1 MSLLLLL
8 LLSFY
13 SKHLFSPKVWVC
25 CMDVRFVDTVK
36 MLFISN
42 QIVIR
47 VAVGVTTDFLS
58 FSLYGKPVK
67 FNVHRSS

>member
-1 MSLLLLL
+1 
-8 LLSFY
+8 
-13 SKHLFSPKVWVC
+13 
-25 CMDVRFVDTVK
+25 MDVRFVDTVK

-47 VAVGVTTDFLS
+47 VAVGVTTDFFS